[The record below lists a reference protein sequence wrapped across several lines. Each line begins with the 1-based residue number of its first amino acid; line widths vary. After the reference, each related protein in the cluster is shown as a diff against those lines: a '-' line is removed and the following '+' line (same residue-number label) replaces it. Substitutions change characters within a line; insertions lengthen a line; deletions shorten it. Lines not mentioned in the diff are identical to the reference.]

1 MLSLIMLAAAAAPA
15 VLTGC
20 QTVGTTY
27 YISSSEGDDN
37 ADGLSPATAWRGFA
51 NVKPLR
57 LTAGDRVLLKRGD
70 EWNETLYVHAGG
82 TEQNWVKVSYYGD
95 ENDPKPI
102 IRLNN
107 KSGDICIVAED
118 CAVKTPYVNGLNYIH
133 IDGIDCRDARMG
145 VYFRYY
151 FDTPGKGL
159 KVTDCEF
166 TDMDVPDLF
175 SILIDLKNDEHLLAE
190 DMAAGKDSLSSYSS
204 GIYRSSGGGVREFA
218 WPAGV
223 MVGGVY
229 LDADGN
235 TVNAEKASDITIE
248 NCVFRGCLTGVSS
261 WFFGAHD
268 LTGDVEK
275 RLTKNWRIADCI
287 FDSSLAGA
295 VTLENADGGFTGDEN
310 GWGVF
315 KNLRLVGGSD
325 YKCIYGSTGGC
336 FQTCKN
342 FLIDNC
348 EFSYVN
354 NNGSNDGCGF
364 DFEGSDY
371 NIIMR
376 NSVFHNNEAHAIL
389 MMQAVGP
396 CKNVTLENLL
406 FYNNILNPAQADYN
420 ADFTLFNAYGKK
432 HESIVFRN
440 TVHYLLPEHK
450 LTKRP
455 LKAVNISFEGLMTEG
470 VSEDKT
476 GQYRTRF
483 GFNKEGDA
491 EGFIAEKG
499 SLSVSGGT
507 LVFTPSEK
515 GGRIMSGDIGINH
528 KLYKKLAVSLS
539 AEEKG
544 RATVY
549 ITTLADYAPKK
560 VGSFDYDA
568 GEGVYTADISA
579 DSPVRGVSVVFES
592 SSKPIKI
599 DYIEAVADIAVT
611 KNIEGDRLTISV
623 AGDSYP
629 LFSEK
634 LSLNDII
641 IEGAEAEALVYAN
654 HNTAVI
660 KLKEAVTDVKA
671 TLKPEAFIE
680 YFYDVLRGVD
690 GCGFSPAA
698 EMEIRGYASPQE
710 YFFYNLAAEDETVKS
725 AGGCGN
731 NG

>member
-1 MLSLIMLAAAAAPA
+1 MEINTVFHEPEELA
-15 VLTGC
+15 
-20 QTVGTTY
+20 
-27 YISSSEGDDN
+27 E
-37 ADGLSPATAWRGFA
+37 
-51 NVKPLR
+51 
-57 LTAGDRVLLKRGD
+57 
-70 EWNETLYVHAGG
+70 
-82 TEQNWVKVSYYGD
+82 
-95 ENDPKPI
+95 
-102 IRLNN
+102 
-107 KSGDICIVAED
+107 
-118 CAVKTPYVNGLNYIH
+118 
-133 IDGIDCRDARMG
+133 
-145 VYFRYY
+145 
-151 FDTPGKGL
+151 
-159 KVTDCEF
+159 
-166 TDMDVPDLF
+166 LF
-175 SILIDLKNDEHLLAE
+175 SKLSDLKNDEHLLSE

-235 TVNAEKASDITIE
+235 TVNAEKVSDITIE

-261 WFFGAHD
+261 WFYGAHGM
-268 LTGDVEK
+268 TADVEK
-275 RLTKNWRIADCI
+275 RLTKNWRITDCI
-287 FDSSLAGA
+287 FDSSLAGT
-295 VTLENADGGFTGDEN
+295 VTLENADGGFTGDGN

-389 MMQAVGP
+389 MMQAKGP
-396 CKNVTLENLL
+396 CKDVRLENLL

-455 LKAVNISFEGLMTEG
+455 LKAVNISFEGLTTEA
-470 VSEDKT
+470 VSVDKVDR
-476 GQYRTRF
+476 YRTRF
-483 GFNKEGDA
+483 GFNREGDA
-491 EGFIAEKG
+491 EGFVAEKG
-499 SLSVSGGT
+499 SLAVTGGA
-507 LVFTPSEK
+507 LVFTPGEK
-515 GGRIMSGDIGINH
+515 GGRITSGEIAINH

-544 RATVY
+544 KASVY
-549 ITTLADYAPKK
+549 VTTLADSAQKK

-579 DSPVRGVSVVFES
+579 DSPVRCVSIVFES
-592 SSKPIKI
+592 SAKPVKI
-599 DYIEAVADIAVT
+599 DYIEAVADVVVAAEV
-611 KNIEGDRLTISV
+611 EGARLTV
-623 AGDSYP
+623 KLCGDSSP

-634 LSLNDII
+634 FSLDDII
-641 IEGAEAEALVYAN
+641 IESAEAEALEYTN

-660 KLKEAVTDVKA
+660 KLKAAPEDEKTVKVTI
-671 TLKPEAFIE
+671 KPTAFIE

-690 GCGFSPAA
+690 GCGFSPAV
-698 EMEIRGYASPQE
+698 EMELRGYAAPQE
-710 YFFYNLAAEDETVKS
+710 YYGYNLS
-725 AGGCGN
+725 AMEAVFEKASGCGN